1 MFKELDT
8 AVLARDLPAHH
19 LVEGDIGAIVYRSP
33 DGRAFDVEFVT
44 ADGRT
49 VSVERLPASDVRTM
63 RNDEILHARKVTTS

>member
-8 AVLARDLPAHH
+8 AVLGRNLPAHR

-49 VSVERLPASDVRTM
+49 VTVERLPATDIRTM
-63 RNDEILHARKVTTS
+63 RNDEILHARRLTAP

>member
-8 AVLARDLPAHH
+8 AVLTRDLPEHR

-33 DGRAFDVEFVT
+33 DGLVFEVEFVT

-49 VSVERLPASDVRTM
+49 VSVERLSTSDLRPM
-63 RNDEILHARKVTTS
+63 RDDDILHARRITNP

>member
-8 AVLARDLPAHH
+8 AVLARNLPAHR

-49 VSVERLPASDVRTM
+49 VTVERLAASDVRTM
-63 RNDEILHARKVTTS
+63 RNDEILHARRITT